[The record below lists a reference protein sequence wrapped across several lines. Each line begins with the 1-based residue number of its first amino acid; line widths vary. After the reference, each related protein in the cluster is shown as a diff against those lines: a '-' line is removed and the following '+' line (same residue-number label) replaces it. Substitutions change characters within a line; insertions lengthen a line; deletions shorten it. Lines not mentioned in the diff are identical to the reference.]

1 MSSSSERQRVA
12 FKKQG
17 EQLDEL
23 GKKYDAHIEKMK
35 AVGKT
40 DEEVTNTQLVL
51 MRDLAN
57 KRAQH
62 FELAQRLYKKNSDEY
77 KAAQEAKKKASEDY
91 QTVLQK
97 EANNLRSIGSSY
109 DNAQLLKK
117 MGAVKYATE
126 AANDA
131 FVEQIKTLQILKQEG
146 IVTATEY
153 NRLLVQL
160 NGDREQKIE
169 DARKAAAEKRK
180 QQLNTELSAIR
191 AATDAQVALLKDGID
206 KERKQEDINYKRRIQ
221 DLQTRLNTEKGLTT
235 KARAAIQKQI
245 EIAEKQHQ
253 ANLVKLDTKSFED
266 RVKKRQEEI
275 SLQLAAVKRGSDA
288 EYSLKVEALQ
298 KQMELELA
306 NKELTERQKLL
317 IQQKYNAQLTAL
329 TDEYNNNVIRKQE
342 EAVRLSFENR
352 INEAAL
358 QHQNTLLLEVEWRR
372 AELDALQQ
380 MEGESDAAFK
390 ARQLA
395 AQQEY
400 VDAKKRLADY
410 ELEVE
415 TAKAQAIAV
424 ISGSISDLLEEAGE
438 NNKALAIASKVL
450 ALAEI
455 SISTGVA
462 IAKGIAQAQSVP
474 FPANIAAIA
483 TTIGTIMAGITSAIK
498 TVKSAKFAQGGYVEG
513 PGTGTSDSIPARL
526 SDGESVNNALATSM
540 FTPIYSALNQL
551 GGGVPIVASQT
562 SNQIA
567 GEDMLA
573 RAVAKGVS
581 TLNLRVGVDEIRD
594 VESRLRA
601 VESLGDV

>member
-1 MSSSSERQRVA
+1 
-12 FKKQG
+12 
-17 EQLDEL
+17 
-23 GKKYDAHIEKMK
+23 MK